1 MLKLGVM
8 NLKKFPNYQKKINK
22 IKSELLKFAK
32 DHYKH
37 FKFYPIEFEY
47 ENQIYDQDFILKTIK
62 EGERKKWPM
71 NKEP

>member
-1 MLKLGVM
+1 MTNEQSKE
-8 NLKKFPNYQKKINK
+8 NK

-37 FKFYPIEFEY
+37 FKFYPMEFEY

-62 EGERKKWPM
+62 EGERKK
-71 NKEP
+71 